1 MAKQSLDQSVV
12 VVTGSARG
20 MGAAFGEALL
30 ADGGK
35 VVFMDQT
42 WDGSEEFKAKI
53 DANPKALSLT
63 CDIASNDD
71 IAAAFKATIDAFGTV
86 DVLINNAGRRQ
97 RHLYPPHGQQVT
109 LEVTDEEWLEM
120 YNVNVFGQVKMTRAF
135 IKPMIEKQRGA
146 IMSISSGGSVTT
158 ALRPSSR
165 EQPYMSAKAAFV
177 NLTIYL
183 SDEVKQHNIA
193 VNVVIPGHTR
203 TTGFDEQT
211 QARLAQGRTAPR
223 AFRADAA
230 APLISNLAELDVA
243 SGPTGKIINAI
254 VWNEEHGLG
263 SAEAFIDPAS
273 TFEGQ

>member
-63 CDIASNDD
+63 CDIACNDD
-71 IAAAFKATIDAFGTV
+71 ISAAFKATIDAFGTV

-109 LEVTDEEWLEM
+109 LEVTDEE
-120 YNVNVFGQVKMTRAF
+120 
-135 IKPMIEKQRGA
+135 
-146 IMSISSGGSVTT
+146 
-158 ALRPSSR
+158 
-165 EQPYMSAKAAFV
+165 
-177 NLTIYL
+177 
-183 SDEVKQHNIA
+183 
-193 VNVVIPGHTR
+193 
-203 TTGFDEQT
+203 
-211 QARLAQGRTAPR
+211 
-223 AFRADAA
+223 
-230 APLISNLAELDVA
+230 
-243 SGPTGKIINAI
+243 
-254 VWNEEHGLG
+254 
-263 SAEAFIDPAS
+263 
-273 TFEGQ
+273 

>member
-1 MAKQSLDQSVV
+1 MGKQSLDTMVA
-12 VVTGSARG
+12 VVTGGARG
-20 MGAAFGEALL
+20 MGAAFVEGLL
-30 ADGGK
+30 AEGAR
-35 VVFMDQT
+35 VVSMDQT
-42 WDGSEEFKAKI
+42 WDGSEEFKALL
-53 DANPKALSLT
+53 DTNPKALTLK
-63 CDIASNDD
+63 CDISNNDD

-86 DVLINNAGRRQ
+86 DVLVNNAGRRQ

-120 YNVNVFGQVKMTRAF
+120 YNVNVFGQVKVTRQF
-135 IKPMIEKQRGA
+135 IKPMIEKKRGA

-177 NLTIYL
+177 NLTCYL
-183 SDEVKQHNIA
+183 ADEVRQHNIA

-223 AFRADAA
+223 AYRADAA
-230 APLISNLAELDVA
+230 VPLITTLGALDVE
-243 SGPTGKIINAI
+243 SGPTGKILNAI
-254 VWNEEHGLG
+254 SWNEEHGLG
-263 SAEAFIDPAS
+263 TAEAFIDPAS
-273 TFEGQ
+273 IFEGQ